1 MNLYQND
8 NSLKKDLFI
17 LQAKRLAL
25 IWRSLSK
32 SKCWLSR
39 MWMIHTWFYPCIRPV
54 TSVAVRYPSDWY
66 SSAGQSK
73 LRMFFQQGTRDSVL
87 VCLPYFP
94 PKKGRRDKPW
104 PRKWRIEP
112 QVERSEFEPGRRLIL
127 LSGKKFHSNH
137 PSLPWGIDGYLQTLR

>member
-1 MNLYQND
+1 MITRW
-8 NSLKKDLFI
+8 KKTFLFCRRRDWLLFEDLFQKASADYHVCEWFI
-17 LQAKRLAL
+17 HDFIPAFGQWLQSQYGTLLTDIAL
-25 IWRSLSK
+25 RGKVSCGCSFN
-32 SKCWLSR
+32 R
-39 MWMIHTWFYPCIRPV
+39 
-54 TSVAVRYPSDWY
+54 
-66 SSAGQSK
+66 
-73 LRMFFQQGTRDSVL
+73 GTRDSVL